1 MPRETMRPAIENFF
15 AAKAFGVVGAS
26 RNRKKFGNA
35 VFREMKQRHLT
46 VFPVNPHADSVEGT
60 PCLSGVMD
68 LPEGVEAVVTV
79 VPPEQTL
86 RVVEECRQRGI
97 RSLWMQPGSQ
107 SSQAISAARSYG
119 MNVVHG
125 ECILMFLEPVSSM
138 HSFHRWLRKLIGRY
152 PR

>member
-1 MPRETMRPAIENFF
+1 MRPAIESFF
-15 AAKAFGVVGAS
+15 AAKAFAVVGAS
-26 RNRKKFGNA
+26 RNRRKFGNV

-46 VFPVNPHADSVEGT
+46 VFPVNPHGESVEGT

-68 LPEGVEAVVTV
+68 LPKEVEAVVTV

-86 RVVEECRQRGI
+86 RVVEESHQRGI

-107 SSQAISAARSYG
+107 SPQAISAARSYG

-125 ECILMFLEPVSSM
+125 ECILMFLEPVTSA
-138 HSFHRWLRKLIGRY
+138 HSFHRWLKKLVGRY